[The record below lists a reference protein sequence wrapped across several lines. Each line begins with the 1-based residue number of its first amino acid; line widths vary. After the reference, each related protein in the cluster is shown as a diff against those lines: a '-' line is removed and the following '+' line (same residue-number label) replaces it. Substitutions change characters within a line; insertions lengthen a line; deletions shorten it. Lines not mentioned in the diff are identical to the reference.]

1 MKLTLTNYEAQD
13 IVAKKYNFPPEDVE
27 IKMPPPL
34 PAQVKQDINNIEI
47 RNALCT
53 IFDEGRAVGHGKHLQ
68 TLALVKAIRTLTN
81 AGLFD
86 AKTMAEQMNLPF

>member
-1 MKLTLTNYEAQD
+1 MKLTLTNYEAEG
-13 IVAKKYNFPPEDVE
+13 IVANKYNMSPEDVE

-34 PAQVKQDINNIEI
+34 PAQVKQDINNNEI

-53 IFDEGRAVGHGKHLQ
+53 IFDEGRAVGRGKHLQ
-68 TLALVKAIRTLTN
+68 TLTLVKAIRTLTN

-86 AKTMAEQMNLPF
+86 AKQMADQMNLPF